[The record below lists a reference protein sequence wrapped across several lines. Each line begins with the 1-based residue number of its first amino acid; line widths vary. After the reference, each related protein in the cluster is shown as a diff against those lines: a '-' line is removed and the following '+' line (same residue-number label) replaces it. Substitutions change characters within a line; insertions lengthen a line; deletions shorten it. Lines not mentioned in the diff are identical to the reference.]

1 MVINTFDINTED
13 MSSDVTTRDFSVNGE
28 DGAQF
33 QIIALQAD
41 TLKYYDFILNDFELG
56 HNDVNNNLNV
66 TIEGGVFNSSI
77 TFPSGGGDYVIKL
90 IAINGTTIANVLGGV
105 IVENITKQAA
115 DVVVTFTP
123 GTFANA
129 ATYTTLPTSTATGNV
144 NSSASTTFDWD
155 ITNVSTDANGFG
167 LRLNANEVLDVITLN
182 DSYFYCTTT
191 ENVSSNPFGDA
202 QDSDGCFVAD
212 VSDLGVGTELVYHKG
227 TTAPANS
234 SGASGTT
241 LIAAIDTDKKFITFD
256 KLVAFEDG
264 ETMTFKAYGA
274 TAIAEATGLKFT
286 VSNVKLDDEYYAP
299 DAAVGL
305 TGGKLVTKTVRSGGS
320 GTTIN
325 LNGTYG
331 VGGGGHVSV
340 LGLGVDNSSANTVQS
355 VSASS
360 TAGSVVVQV
369 SQDLE
374 VGTVLTFNAIYQTVS
389 LTGSANVT
397 VFPSANKTVY
407 LDLDKIIIPGV
418 AS

>member
-13 MSSDVTTRDFSVNGE
+13 MNSSITTRDFSVNGE

-66 TIEGGVFNSSI
+66 TIAGGVFNGSI

-115 DVVVTFTP
+115 DIVVTFTP
-123 GTFANA
+123 GTFASA
-129 ATYTTLPTSTATGNV
+129 STYTTFPTSTATGNV
-144 NSSASTTFDWD
+144 NSSATATFDWD

-167 LRLNANEVLDVITLN
+167 LRFNNDYDGGFLN

-191 ENVSSNPFGDA
+191 ENVSSNPNGDA
-202 QDSDGCFVAD
+202 QDSTGVFVAD
-212 VSDLGVGTELVYHKG
+212 ISDLGVGTELVYHKG
-227 TTAPANS
+227 TTVPTNS

-241 LIAAIDTDKKFITFD
+241 LIQSIDTDKKFITFD
-256 KLVAFEDG
+256 KSVAFEDG
-264 ETMTFKAYGA
+264 ETMTFKAYGQA
-274 TAIAEATGLKFT
+274 AIAEATGLKFT
-286 VSNVKLDDEYYAP
+286 VSSVIFDADVFPP
-299 DAAVGL
+299 D
-305 TGGKLVTKTVRSGGS
+305 TSTKLVTKTVRSGGS
-320 GTTIN
+320 GTTVN

-331 VGGGGHVSV
+331 IGGGGNVSV
-340 LGLGVDNSSANTVQS
+340 FGVGVDNSSTNTVQS

-360 TAGSVVVQV
+360 SAGSVVVQV
-369 SQDLE
+369 SQSLT
-374 VGTVLTFNAIYQTVS
+374 VGTVLTFNPTYQTVS
-389 LTGSANVT
+389 LTGAASVT

-407 LDLDKIIIPGV
+407 LDLDKILTPGA